1 MLETIKA
8 FENSK
13 EEVVKHI
20 TFVKSDDGTLV
31 FFKDNYNPETG
42 EKLPKEVV
50 KTMTVE
56 EIEKDIVT
64 KTEEI
69 AVLQGFL
76 DEIIIK

>member
-8 FENSK
+8 FEDAKVK
-13 EEVVKHI
+13 EVKHT

-31 FFKDNYNPETG
+31 FFKDNYDPTTG

-50 KTMTVE
+50 KTMTE
-56 EIEKDIVT
+56 KEIQDEITK

-76 DEIIIK
+76 DELS